1 MVWSMSLEFHRLDDD
16 IFYCDGMN
24 CYTME
29 DTVYP
34 LKEIKNPL
42 SFESGFFIFKVYKK
56 FQKMVERWIY
66 KSCQRWYNKEVMIL
80 YVRGISDL

>member
-29 DTVYP
+29 DSAYP
-34 LKEIKNPL
+34 LKVNRTHSPTRVGSLFLKFTKSFKNWWKDGYTNLVKGGIIK
-42 SFESGFFIFKVYKK
+42 K
-56 FQKMVERWIY
+56 
-66 KSCQRWYNKEVMIL
+66 
-80 YVRGISDL
+80 